1 MTHCILCA
9 PNLQEIFKYRKLF
22 VCMFVTQFVLN
33 KLDFSGSG
41 DAWAPSSLPRSWIKV
56 PTLSYIILGIKYKI
70 TYVEKFDNLRKN
82 LKISLQKYL
91 FGQLPLNNRN
101 LSVVCYKIL
110 FRKRKLLA
118 YIGRF
123 AFKIHPCLTSV
134 SVCNV

>member
-22 VCMFVTQFVLN
+22 VCMFVIQFVLN

-118 YIGRF
+118 YIVRF